1 VKNKTSHLFAI
12 HEACERA
19 ISAAAASS
27 RQQPSPGPGESGEG
41 RSSAKDHERDQRDR
55 GAPAGTE
62 VGVQPRPARRA
73 PGKHPYSRRV
83 VDKYPTR

>member
-1 VKNKTSHLFAI
+1 MKNKTSHLFAI

-27 RQQPSPGPGESGEG
+27 RQQPSPVPGESGEG
-41 RSSAKDHERDQRDR
+41 RSSAKDHERDRA
-55 GAPAGTE
+55 APAGTE